1 MADCQ
6 DCESSYHAVFN
17 GRPNEAFT
25 FVALSGYKK
34 LKSSTSFEDWIKA
47 ITKILPSQQYQQ
59 SPNLDGSAS
68 MKKWKNISINSKTS
82 YMAKATKTAS
92 SPSLKNPIDDG
103 GYQADFLGSK
113 FKIPFPE
120 LSDAHKQD
128 LVKLPGGKSKIDYL
142 HYSVVMCK
150 SRRLAYFTAV
160 NIDGTEWQNNPRVGV
175 FQVDP
180 RLDPTA
186 DQLGP
191 KLYSA
196 QKSDFDKG
204 HLVRRE
210 DPEWGTPAI
219 SIQAGKNTFWFP
231 NCTPQHKLLNRMI
244 WAELESNI
252 LHTGADEQN
261 LRINLFTGP
270 VLSPTDG
277 VFVTPVEG
285 KDILIPNLFWK
296 VVVWTKSDGKAYAV
310 GFIQSQEKFLI
321 DGGIIKKQ
329 LVANAKFL
337 KKLTDE
343 DIFEHLV
350 FKDGKTY
357 QVKID
362 QIEKLSGLT
371 FNWPSVT
378 RPFKAAAPKAL
389 SGTKIPKPKMKM
401 KAMALRKGFVGVGFG
416 NMLMNVKI
424 KGLTL

>member
-1 MADCQ
+1 
-6 DCESSYHAVFN
+6 
-17 GRPNEAFT
+17 
-25 FVALSGYKK
+25 
-34 LKSSTSFEDWIKA
+34 
-47 ITKILPSQQYQQ
+47 
-59 SPNLDGSAS
+59 
-68 MKKWKNISINSKTS
+68 
-82 YMAKATKTAS
+82 MAKATKTTAS
-92 SPSLKNPIDDG
+92 PTLKTPIDDG

-160 NIDGTEWQNNPRVGV
+160 NIDGTEWQNNPRIGV
-175 FQVDP
+175 FQADP
-180 RLDPTA
+180 RLDATA
-186 DQLGP
+186 DQLGA

-196 QKSDFDKG
+196 TKSDFDKG

-219 SIQAGKNTFWFP
+219 SKQAGKNTFWYP
-231 NCTPQHKLLNRMI
+231 NCTPQHKDLNRMI

-270 VLSPTDG
+270 ILSPNDG
-277 VFVTPVEG
+277 VFVTQVEG

-296 VVVWTKSDGKAYAV
+296 VVVWTRSDGKAYAV

-321 DGGIIKKQ
+321 AGGIIKKQ
-329 LVANAKFL
+329 FVANAKGL
-337 KKLTDE
+337 KALTDD

-371 FNWPSVT
+371 FNWPAVT

-389 SGTKIPKPKMKM
+389 SGTKVPNPKKKMKELA
-401 KAMALRKGFVGVGFG
+401 KRKGFVGAGFG
-416 NMLMNVKI
+416 NMQLNVKI